1 VEAKNLETLRHSAA
15 HLLAAAV
22 KQLWPSAQPTIGP
35 AIENGFYYDFDFG
48 NIKISEEDLSKIEK
62 KMREILPS
70 WKSFERIDVS
80 PAEAKKE
87 FHGNLYKLELIEELV
102 KNKEKISIYQSGG
115 FRDLCRGGHTDQP
128 SVDLKNFKLLSLAG
142 AYWRGDER
150 NSMLTRIYGTVF
162 PTEEELKKHLAQLEL
177 AKERDHRKLGRELE
191 LFTVSEEVG
200 PGLILWLPKGNIIK
214 EELEK
219 WAKETESAWGYQRV
233 TTPHITKS
241 GLYHT
246 SGHLPYYQDDM
257 YPPMKLKDG
266 GEYYLKPMNCP
277 HHHLIYASR
286 SRSYRELPLRLAEY
300 GTCYRYEAAGELF
313 GLLRVRGFSQ
323 NDAHI
328 YCTPEQAVAEFV
340 AVMKLHEHYYR
351 SLGITDYYLEM
362 GLRDPKKT
370 TKYHGDEKMWKLA
383 EKMMREAVSKLDIKM
398 IEKAGSAAFYGPKID
413 FIIRSS
419 TGREFATST
428 NQIDLYMGD
437 RFNLKYADKDGKEKT
452 PVIIHRAP
460 LGSHERFIG
469 FLIEHFGGEF
479 PVWLSPVQAIVIPI
493 SEKFTAYGRKV
504 SEALV
509 SQGIRSQLDDRDE
522 KMQAKIRDAQLQKV
536 PYMLVV
542 GEREEKA
549 KAAAV
554 RLRSGKDLGAKTVT
568 EITETI
574 KQTATSRIID
584 LWR

>member
-1 VEAKNLETLRHSAA
+1 MEAKNLETLRHSAA

-549 KAAAV
+549 KSAAV

-574 KQTATSRIID
+574 KQIATSRIID

>member
-1 VEAKNLETLRHSAA
+1 MEAKNLETLRHSAA

-142 AYWRGDER
+142 AYWRGDEK

-398 IEKAGSAAFYGPKID
+398 IEKTGSAAFYGPKID

-437 RFNLKYADKDGKEKT
+437 RFSLKYADKDGKEKT

-504 SEALV
+504 SEALK
-509 SQGIRSQLDDRDE
+509 SKGIRSQLDDRDE

-549 KAAAV
+549 KSAAV

-574 KQTATSRIID
+574 KQIATSRIID

>member
-1 VEAKNLETLRHSAA
+1 MEAKNLETLRHSAA

-300 GTCYRYEAAGELF
+300 GTCYRYEAAGEIF

-398 IEKAGSAAFYGPKID
+398 IEKTGSAAFYGPKID

-437 RFNLKYADKDGKEKT
+437 RFSLKYADKDGKEKT

-493 SEKFTAYGRKV
+493 SEKFTAYGLKV
-504 SEALV
+504 SEALK
-509 SQGIRSQLDDRDE
+509 SKGIRSQLDDRDE

-549 KAAAV
+549 KSAAV

-574 KQTATSRIID
+574 KQIATSRIID

>member
-142 AYWRGDER
+142 AYWRGDEK

-362 GLRDPKKT
+362 GLRDPNKT

-398 IEKAGSAAFYGPKID
+398 IEKTGSAAFYGPKID

-437 RFNLKYADKDGKEKT
+437 RFSLKYADKDGKEKT

-469 FLIEHFGGEF
+469 FLIEHFGGDF
-479 PVWLSPVQAIVIPI
+479 PVWISPVQAIVIPI
-493 SEKFTAYGRKV
+493 SEKFTAYGREV

-542 GEREEKA
+542 GEREERA
-549 KAAAV
+549 KSAAV

-574 KQTATSRIID
+574 KQIATSRIMD

>member
-1 VEAKNLETLRHSAA
+1 MEAKNLETLRHSAA

-142 AYWRGDER
+142 AYWRGDEK

-362 GLRDPKKT
+362 GLRDPNKT

-398 IEKAGSAAFYGPKID
+398 IEKTGSAAFYGPKID

-437 RFNLKYADKDGKEKT
+437 RFSLKYADKDGKEKT

-469 FLIEHFGGEF
+469 FLIEHFGGDF
-479 PVWLSPVQAIVIPI
+479 PVWISPVQAIVIPI
-493 SEKFTAYGRKV
+493 SEKFTAYGREV

-542 GEREEKA
+542 GEREERA
-549 KAAAV
+549 KSAAV

-574 KQTATSRIID
+574 KQIATSRIMD

>member
-1 VEAKNLETLRHSAA
+1 METLRHSAA

-142 AYWRGDER
+142 AYWRGDEK

-398 IEKAGSAAFYGPKID
+398 IEKTGSAAFYGPKID

-437 RFNLKYADKDGKEKT
+437 RFSLKYADKDGKEKT

-504 SEALV
+504 SEALK
-509 SQGIRSQLDDRDE
+509 SKGIRSQLDDRDE

-549 KAAAV
+549 KSAAV

-574 KQTATSRIID
+574 KQIATSRIID

>member
-142 AYWRGDER
+142 AYWRGDEK

-398 IEKAGSAAFYGPKID
+398 IEKTGSAAFYGPKID

-437 RFNLKYADKDGKEKT
+437 RFSLKYADKDGKEKT

-504 SEALV
+504 SEALK
-509 SQGIRSQLDDRDE
+509 SKGIRSQLDDRDE

-549 KAAAV
+549 KSAAV

-574 KQTATSRIID
+574 KQIATSRIID

>member
-1 VEAKNLETLRHSAA
+1 METLRHSAA

-398 IEKAGSAAFYGPKID
+398 IEKTGSAAFYGPKID

-437 RFNLKYADKDGKEKT
+437 RFSLKYADKDGKEKT

-504 SEALV
+504 SEALK
-509 SQGIRSQLDDRDE
+509 SKGIRSQLDDRDE

-549 KAAAV
+549 KSAAV

-574 KQTATSRIID
+574 KQIATSRIID

>member
-1 VEAKNLETLRHSAA
+1 MEAKNLETLRHSAA

-200 PGLILWLPKGNIIK
+200 PGLILWLPK
-214 EELEK
+214 
-219 WAKETESAWGYQRV
+219 ETESAWGYQRV

-300 GTCYRYEAAGELF
+300 GTCYRYEAAGEIF

-504 SEALV
+504 SEALK
-509 SQGIRSQLDDRDE
+509 SKGIRSQLDDRDE

-549 KAAAV
+549 KSAAV

-574 KQTATSRIID
+574 KQIATSRIID

>member
-1 VEAKNLETLRHSAA
+1 METLRHSAA

-48 NIKISEEDLSKIEK
+48 DVKISEEDLSKIEK
-62 KMREILPS
+62 KMREVLPS

-80 PAEAKKE
+80 PAEANKE
-87 FHGNLYKLELIEELV
+87 FHDNPYKLELIEELV
-102 KNKEKISIYQSGG
+102 KNKEKISIYQSGD
-115 FRDLCRGGHTDQP
+115 FRDLCRGGHTDKP
-128 SVDLKNFKLLSLAG
+128 ATDLKNFKLLSLAG
-142 AYWRGDER
+142 AYWRGDE
-150 NSMLTRIYGTVF
+150 NNPMLTRIYGTVF
-162 PTEEELKKHLAQLEL
+162 QTGKELEKHLAQLEL

-233 TTPHITKS
+233 STPHITKS

-257 YPPMKLKDG
+257 YPPMKLKEG

-328 YCTPEQAVAEFV
+328 YCTPEQAVEEFV

-351 SLGITDYYLEM
+351 ALGIADYYLEM
-362 GLRDPKKT
+362 GLRDPKKK

-398 IEKAGSAAFYGPKID
+398 IEKTGSAAFYGPKID

-479 PVWLSPVQAIVIPI
+479 PVWLSPVQAVVIPI
-493 SEKFTAYGRKV
+493 SEKFTVYGRDV
-504 SEALV
+504 SESLK
-509 SQGIRSQLDDRDE
+509 SQGIRAQLDDRDE

-554 RLRSGKDLGAKTVT
+554 RLRSGKDLGAKTVI

-574 KQTATSRIID
+574 KQIATSRIID

>member
-1 VEAKNLETLRHSAA
+1 LETLRHSAA

-142 AYWRGDER
+142 AYWRGDEK

-398 IEKAGSAAFYGPKID
+398 IEKTGSAAFYGPKID

-437 RFNLKYADKDGKEKT
+437 RFSLKYADKDGKEKT

-504 SEALV
+504 SEALK
-509 SQGIRSQLDDRDE
+509 SKGIRSQLDDRDE

-549 KAAAV
+549 KSAAV

-574 KQTATSRIID
+574 KQIATSRIID

>member
-1 VEAKNLETLRHSAA
+1 METLRHSAA

-328 YCTPEQAVAEFV
+328 YCTPEQTVAEFV

-398 IEKAGSAAFYGPKID
+398 IEKTGSAAFYGPKID

-437 RFNLKYADKDGKEKT
+437 RFSLKYADKDGKEKT

-504 SEALV
+504 SEALK
-509 SQGIRSQLDDRDE
+509 SKGIRSQLDDRDE

-549 KAAAV
+549 KSAAV

-574 KQTATSRIID
+574 KQIATSRIID

>member
-1 VEAKNLETLRHSAA
+1 MEAKNLETLRHSAA

-48 NIKISEEDLSKIEK
+48 DVKISEEDLSKIEK
-62 KMREILPS
+62 KMREVLPS

-80 PAEAKKE
+80 PAEANKE
-87 FHGNLYKLELIEELV
+87 FHDNPYKLELIEELV
-102 KNKEKISIYQSGG
+102 KNKEKISIYQSGD
-115 FRDLCRGGHTDQP
+115 FRDLCRGGHTDKP
-128 SVDLKNFKLLSLAG
+128 ATDLKNFKLLSLAG
-142 AYWRGDER
+142 AYWRGDE
-150 NSMLTRIYGTVF
+150 NNPMLTRIYGTVF
-162 PTEEELKKHLAQLEL
+162 QTGKELEKHLAQLEL

-233 TTPHITKS
+233 STPHITKS

-257 YPPMKLKDG
+257 YPPMKLKEG

-328 YCTPEQAVAEFV
+328 YCTPEQAVEEFV

-351 SLGITDYYLEM
+351 ALGIADYYLEM
-362 GLRDPKKT
+362 GLRDPKKK

-398 IEKAGSAAFYGPKID
+398 IEKTGSAAFYGPKID

-479 PVWLSPVQAIVIPI
+479 PVWLSPVQAVVIPI
-493 SEKFTAYGRKV
+493 SEKFTVYGRDV
-504 SEALV
+504 SESLK
-509 SQGIRSQLDDRDE
+509 SQGIRAQLDDRDE

-554 RLRSGKDLGAKTVT
+554 RLRSGKDLGAKTVI

-574 KQTATSRIID
+574 KQIATSRIID

>member
-1 VEAKNLETLRHSAA
+1 LETLRHSAA

-398 IEKAGSAAFYGPKID
+398 IEKTGSAAFYGPKID

-437 RFNLKYADKDGKEKT
+437 RFSLKYADKDGKEKT

-504 SEALV
+504 SEALK
-509 SQGIRSQLDDRDE
+509 SKGIRSQLDDRDE

-549 KAAAV
+549 KSAAV

-574 KQTATSRIID
+574 KQIATSRIID

>member
-1 VEAKNLETLRHSAA
+1 MEAKNLETLRHSAA

-142 AYWRGDER
+142 AYWRGDEK

-200 PGLILWLPKGNIIK
+200 PGLILWLTKGNIIK

-437 RFNLKYADKDGKEKT
+437 RFSLKYADKDGKEKT

-504 SEALV
+504 SEALK
-509 SQGIRSQLDDRDE
+509 SKGIRSQLDDRDE

-549 KAAAV
+549 KSAAV

-574 KQTATSRIID
+574 KQIATSRIID

>member
-1 VEAKNLETLRHSAA
+1 LETLRHSAA

-48 NIKISEEDLSKIEK
+48 DVKISEEDLSKIEK
-62 KMREILPS
+62 KMREVLPS

-80 PAEAKKE
+80 PAEANKE
-87 FHGNLYKLELIEELV
+87 FHDNPYKLELIEELV
-102 KNKEKISIYQSGG
+102 KNKEKISIYQSGD
-115 FRDLCRGGHTDQP
+115 FRDLCRGGHTDKP
-128 SVDLKNFKLLSLAG
+128 ATDLKNFKLLSLAG
-142 AYWRGDER
+142 AYWRGDE
-150 NSMLTRIYGTVF
+150 NNPMLTRIYGTVF
-162 PTEEELKKHLAQLEL
+162 QTGKELEKHLAQLEL

-233 TTPHITKS
+233 STPHITKS

-257 YPPMKLKDG
+257 YPPMKLKEG

-328 YCTPEQAVAEFV
+328 YCTPEQAVEEFV

-351 SLGITDYYLEM
+351 ALGIADYYLEM
-362 GLRDPKKT
+362 GLRDPKKK

-398 IEKAGSAAFYGPKID
+398 IEKTGSAAFYGPKID

-479 PVWLSPVQAIVIPI
+479 PVWLSPVQAVVIPI
-493 SEKFTAYGRKV
+493 SEKFTVYGRDV
-504 SEALV
+504 SESLK
-509 SQGIRSQLDDRDE
+509 SQGIRAQLDDRDE

-554 RLRSGKDLGAKTVT
+554 RLRSGKDLGAKTVI

-574 KQTATSRIID
+574 KQIATSRIID

>member
-1 VEAKNLETLRHSAA
+1 MEAKNLETLRHSAA

-142 AYWRGDER
+142 AYWRGDEK

-362 GLRDPKKT
+362 GLRDPKKK

-437 RFNLKYADKDGKEKT
+437 RFSLKYADKDGKEKT

-504 SEALV
+504 SEALK
-509 SQGIRSQLDDRDE
+509 SKGIRSQLDDRDE

-549 KAAAV
+549 KSAAV

-574 KQTATSRIID
+574 KQIATSRIID

>member
-1 VEAKNLETLRHSAA
+1 MEAKNLETLRHSAA

-398 IEKAGSAAFYGPKID
+398 IEKTGSAAFYGPKID

-437 RFNLKYADKDGKEKT
+437 RFSLKYADKDGKEKT

-504 SEALV
+504 SEALK
-509 SQGIRSQLDDRDE
+509 SKGIRSQLDDRDE

-549 KAAAV
+549 KSAAV

-574 KQTATSRIID
+574 KQIATSRIID

>member
-1 VEAKNLETLRHSAA
+1 METLRHSAA

-22 KQLWPSAQPTIGP
+22 KQLWPLAQPTIGP

-48 NIKISEEDLSKIEK
+48 QVKISEDDLPKIEK
-62 KMREILPS
+62 KMREILPN
-70 WKSFERIDVS
+70 WKSFERIDAS

-87 FHGNLYKLELIEELV
+87 FHDNHYKLELIEELI
-102 KNKEKISIYQSGG
+102 KNKEKISIYQSGD
-115 FRDLCRGGHTDQP
+115 FRDLCRGGHTDKP
-128 SVDLKNFKLLSLAG
+128 SADLKNFKLLSLAG
-142 AYWRGDER
+142 AYWRGDEK

-177 AKERDHRKLGRELE
+177 AKEHDHRKLGRELE

-300 GTCYRYEAAGELF
+300 GTCYRYEAAGEIF
-313 GLLRVRGFSQ
+313 VLLRVRGFSQ

-398 IEKAGSAAFYGPKID
+398 IEKTGSAAFYGPKID

-437 RFNLKYADKDGKEKT
+437 RFSLKYADKDGKEKT

-504 SEALV
+504 SEALK
-509 SQGIRSQLDDRDE
+509 SKGIRSQLDDRDE

-536 PYMLVV
+536 PYMLVI
-542 GEREEKA
+542 GEKEA
-549 KAAAV
+549 KSKNLNV
-554 RLRSGKDLGAKTVT
+554 RIRGQKEV
-568 EITETI
+568 ETI
-574 KQTATSRIID
+574 DRKKFIERIKKEIKEKNNPS
-584 LWR
+584 

>member
-398 IEKAGSAAFYGPKID
+398 IEKTGSAAFYGPKID

-437 RFNLKYADKDGKEKT
+437 RFSLKYADKDGKEKT

-504 SEALV
+504 SEALK
-509 SQGIRSQLDDRDE
+509 SKGIRSQLDDRDE

-549 KAAAV
+549 KSAAV

-574 KQTATSRIID
+574 KQIATSRIID

>member
-1 VEAKNLETLRHSAA
+1 MEAKNLETLRHSAA

-162 PTEEELKKHLAQLEL
+162 PIEEELKKHLAQLEL

-398 IEKAGSAAFYGPKID
+398 IEKTGSAAFYGPKID

-437 RFNLKYADKDGKEKT
+437 RFSLKYADKDGKEKT

-504 SEALV
+504 SEALK
-509 SQGIRSQLDDRDE
+509 SKGIRSQLDDRDE

-549 KAAAV
+549 KSAAV

-574 KQTATSRIID
+574 KQIATSRIID